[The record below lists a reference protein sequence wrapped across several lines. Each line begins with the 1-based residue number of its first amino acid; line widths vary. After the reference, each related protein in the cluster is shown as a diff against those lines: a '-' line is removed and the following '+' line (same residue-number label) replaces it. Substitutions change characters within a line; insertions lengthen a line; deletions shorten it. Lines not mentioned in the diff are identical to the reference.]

1 MLLKTFKGLVGN
13 MQSYTNNYVVY
24 DDKTREGILIDV
36 SNDVD
41 KIYDF
46 IENSQIHLKYIVLTH
61 CHGDHTDGIKELR
74 RMYPS
79 VKIVIHEEDSFGLT
93 NDEISRC
100 TAIGREPNF
109 IEADIALKD
118 GDLLKFG
125 EISAK
130 IIHTPGHTA
139 GSISILIEDALFSGD
154 TLFKGTTGRVD
165 LPTGD
170 KWNMK
175 SSIEKLLKLPENT
188 IVYPGHGYSTI
199 IADEK

>member
-61 CHGDHTDGIKELR
+61 CHGDYIDGIKELR

-118 GDLLKFG
+118 GDVLKFG